1 VGALGQLTSAS
12 SRFLNK
18 RGIYLGRR
26 SARLHVAVY
35 RRSGGRLGGHIPG
48 WPEARI
54 ALLDHVG
61 AKTETHRTSPV
72 MCLQDGDA
80 IVVMASKAGQPSN
93 PAWFHNLMAHPDTTV
108 QLGTTIHQVHA
119 RVATGEERPRLWSK
133 FLEIYPGAE
142 FYERNAGSREIP
154 IVILDPRLEGGAEP
168 TPSGF
173 SPRVSGQPGR

>member
-1 VGALGQLTSAS
+1 MGALGQLTSAS

-18 RGIYLGRR
+18 HGVYLGKR
-26 SARLHVAVY
+26 STRIHVAVY

-48 WPEARI
+48 WPDARI

-61 AKTETHRTSPV
+61 AKTGAHRTSPV
-72 MCLQDGDA
+72 MCLEDGDA

-108 QLGTTIHQVHA
+108 QLGPTVRQIHA
-119 RVATGEERPRLWSK
+119 RVASGGERTRLWSQ

-142 FYERNAGSREIP
+142 FYERNAKNREIP
-154 IVILDPRLEGGAEP
+154 VIALDPR
-168 TPSGF
+168 
-173 SPRVSGQPGR
+173 